1 MQRMCSHFGSYSS
14 WVRGTVLLLS
24 TMCSDYAAARPRGA
38 SLPSR
43 CRRPMMAL
51 LLALV
56 VTQVYVMNLSA
67 DASRLRFAVVVDGMP
82 YLLVTASLV
91 RDVLRPGP

>member
-1 MQRMCSHFGSYSS
+1 
-14 WVRGTVLLLS
+14 
-24 TMCSDYAAARPRGA
+24 
-38 SLPSR
+38 
-43 CRRPMMAL
+43 MMAL